1 MAKKEYYEQHEID
14 FPTYNRELLDR
25 LLIDASPIVQH
36 ANERPIYIRVG
47 QGENE
52 QRVDAKLTEKI
63 LEVAIRQADAE
74 VRLYRLDYSDD
85 GSLSVLRDEEWHE
98 ADLANSGTSPLITD
112 VHRAI
117 FLLIAE
123 TTR

>member
-36 ANERPIYIRVG
+36 ATERPIHIKVG
-47 QGENE
+47 QVENE

-63 LEVAIRQADAE
+63 LEVAIRQADAGA
-74 VRLYRLDYSDD
+74 RSYRLDYSDD
-85 GSLSVLRDEEWHE
+85 GSLSVLRDEEWQE
-98 ADLANSGTSPLITD
+98 ANLANSATAPLITD
-112 VHRAI
+112 AHRAI